1 MAPAH
6 RCFLNRYLFEYR
18 QWNSMFYW
26 NSRFLCLVRDLQY
39 IHANVFD
46 APVIDVIFPALDI

>member
-26 NSRFLCLVRDLQY
+26 NSRLLSFVRDLPY
-39 IHANVFD
+39 IHANVFTT
-46 APVIDVIFPALDI
+46 APPMLFLPALDI